1 MFFKKLFSKN
11 NIDKKDP
18 KKENKEQTILIL
30 NQKIKEEELQLDNF
44 KKKIVQ
50 LQEEAKIKL
59 KEGDN
64 ERTKLIL
71 DKKKKLVECA
81 FQIEKDLDKM
91 EEEKVKL

>member
-44 KKKIVQ
+44 KKK
-50 LQEEAKIKL
+50 
-59 KEGDN
+59 
-64 ERTKLIL
+64 
-71 DKKKKLVECA
+71 
-81 FQIEKDLDKM
+81 
-91 EEEKVKL
+91 